1 MATTQGWGGI
11 LTIPEIG
18 KLPQVIETTLYKLG
32 AVSKISAL
40 KVGGLV
46 VSRIDIDAPIRIQL
60 SAKADSV
67 GRS

>member
-1 MATTQGWGGI
+1 MATAHGRGGI
-11 LTIPEIG
+11 LPIPEIG
-18 KLPQVIETTLYKLG
+18 KHPQVIDTTIYKLG
-32 AVSKISAL
+32 AVSKIPAL

-60 SAKADSV
+60 SAIADSD